1 MHSMSER
8 SRFKD
13 RSEIAAAIRSVYG
26 GGDGPV
32 KAFGADNG
40 TQNKTI
46 SGSGLIGSRKSSGLP
61 KLNRFNVRKL
71 NDENLLSASP
81 DRRSMMS

>member
-1 MHSMSER
+1 MHAMSER
-8 SRFKD
+8 SRFTD
-13 RSEIAAAIRSVYG
+13 RSAIASAIRSVYG

-46 SGSGLIGSRKSSGLP
+46 SGSGLIGSRRSSGLP

-71 NDENLLSASP
+71 NDETLLSVSP